1 MSSELDYELSRYDA
15 YSSYAQLFLRRG
27 LAKEARMFEALA
39 DLCYEKAEMIRKI
52 DEMVD
57 HWVQQM
63 PLVHDPDTKN
73 DDGCTR

>member
-39 DLCYEKAEMIRKI
+39 DGKVDQMI
-52 DEMVD
+52 EG
-57 HWVQQM
+57 WVQQL
-63 PLVHDPDTKN
+63 PIVFDPDAKRE
-73 DDGCTR
+73 D